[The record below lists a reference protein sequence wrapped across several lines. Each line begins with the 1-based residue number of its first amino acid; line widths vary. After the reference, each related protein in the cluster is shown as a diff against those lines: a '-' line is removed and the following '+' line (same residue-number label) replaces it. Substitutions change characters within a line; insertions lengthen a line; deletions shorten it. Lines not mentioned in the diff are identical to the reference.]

1 MFDLLHTFNSLF
13 WRVYLTIHHCFIK
26 LYWRTTEPF
35 DIHLLCEFVCNRFT
49 QFNLVPSLTKIMKPN
64 RHSIILI
71 KKHFHFILCNT
82 SFKDYWQKFWLC
94 TFSFFVLEASLWI
107 IDINLIYLFNIKSK
121 GENFELSNQH
131 FIMLNSKKPFFV
143 VIDQEIFVPYISCK
157 TNFVKI
163 GSLISEKMVKL
174 LNIIEIDRRWT
185 SKLLTEFS
193 HTCKTAFAIRSSFT
207 VIFLLYCIC
216 FEWQEIKVT

>member
-13 WRVYLTIHHCFIK
+13 WRVYLTIHHCFVK

-121 GENFELSNQH
+121 GENFKLSNQH
-131 FIMLNSKKPFFV
+131 FIMLNSKKPFFFCRYWSRNFRPIYILQNQFCQNWFINFREDGKV
-143 VIDQEIFVPYISCK
+143 VKHYW
-157 TNFVKI
+157 
-163 GSLISEKMVKL
+163 
-174 LNIIEIDRRWT
+174 DRSTMDKQVAHRI
-185 SKLLTEFS
+185 FS
-193 HTCKTAFAIRSSFT
+193 HI
-207 VIFLLYCIC
+207 
-216 FEWQEIKVT
+216 